1 MGSPSHLAAVPHAA
15 AASAGSAGSPS
26 GPLPN
31 GVLAAI
37 AAATSPLLT
46 RIERLEIDL
55 ARALDMLDAHARTVD
70 DERDLASRAAL
81 RMSAAAKGTRL
92 GRPPGSR
99 GSAAH
104 PSAGA
109 RDDEPIAQT
118 GTAVFPDLR
127 NADDVQA
134 ISDCILESVTLYAM
148 QASEKGQAS
157 TLVSLLDLEA
167 HARAYQ
173 ADMGRGWPFGS
184 TRHFG
189 RRLGMARE
197 ELLAQG
203 IRLMPM
209 RSTKGKR
216 FWKIETLAPDGHPV
230 VMQPPAAPAAPDAD
244 TGETAS
250 ATGETE
256 HAPA

>member
-1 MGSPSHLAAVPHAA
+1 MSPQLQAPALPSHSPSAPSPAPAPSL
-15 AASAGSAGSPS
+15 SPS
-26 GPLPN
+26 AVG
-31 GVLAAI
+31 AAI
-37 AAATSPLLT
+37 AAATAPLLA

-70 DERDLASRAAL
+70 DSRDLATRAAL
-81 RMSAAAKGTRL
+81 RMNAASKGTRL

-99 GSAAH
+99 GTAAH
-104 PSAGA
+104 PSPGA

-118 GTAVFPDLR
+118 DTAVFHDLR
-127 NADDVQA
+127 NPDDLQA
-134 ISDCILESVTLYAM
+134 IADCLIESITLYAM
-148 QASEKGQAS
+148 QAAEKGQSS
-157 TLVSLLDLEA
+157 TLVSLFDLEA

-184 TRHFG
+184 NRHFG

-203 IRLMPM
+203 IRLTPM

-216 FWKIETLAPDGHPV
+216 FWKLEQLAPDGHPIV
-230 VMQPPAAPAAPDAD
+230 IQPMAEPAAEPVHAAASEAEHQAEPAH
-244 TGETAS
+244 G
-250 ATGETE
+250 
-256 HAPA
+256 